1 MVVVVFDSMPGRT
14 CQNEISNNRLL
25 VRYRSLRSLSHAL
38 PFVFHFSTAI
48 HRYTYVIVPPIILPS
63 ANHLRRRSADG

>member
-1 MVVVVFDSMPGRT
+1 MVFDSMPGRT

-25 VRYRSLRSLSHAL
+25 VRYRSLRALVTLFLLSSIFPPL
-38 PFVFHFSTAI
+38 
-48 HRYTYVIVPPIILPS
+48 YTYVIVPPIILPS